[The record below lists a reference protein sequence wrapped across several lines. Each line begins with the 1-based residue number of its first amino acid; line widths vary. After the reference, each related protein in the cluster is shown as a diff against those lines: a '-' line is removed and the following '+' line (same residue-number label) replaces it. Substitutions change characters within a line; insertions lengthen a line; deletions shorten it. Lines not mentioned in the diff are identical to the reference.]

1 VLEEQ
6 PIGPATPGELGKFCR
21 MTWQTLAIS
30 LNRDSAFR
38 FGQSR
43 LDYFLLNPNTFPCGH
58 LLT

>member
-1 VLEEQ
+1 VFEEQ

-43 LDYFLLNPNTFPCGH
+43 LDYFY
-58 LLT
+58 